1 MKSCLIKLFRISV
14 CTALLIGGTQSI
26 AASYTEAAPAVQIGQ
41 ASEKPQN
48 PSELNQFVRDLL
60 GCLSDKDPF
69 QGWKK
74 AEFIAEPLGPGT
86 HAWLITLRTPSPSGG
101 YLIIGAKPGGG
112 YALIEYGLGEEPL
125 FAAKS
130 LEHALALVRDWGEER
145 DLLIEK
151 LYAGP
156 TLAEWK
162 ISAKGSTEESRYF
175 DAVSGELLPETDT
188 SWAKQANITVP
199 SDPSV
204 VHSGSLVTAPMKTVI
219 TARAFNTYENIAW
232 MNQKA
237 LNVNNQNSFIKHLK
251 LKKKLVYASLGQG
264 RTYSISLPV
273 NGYQSWTHLRTE
285 SLYVMSKLDG
295 SIRWISLASLES
307 MGEFYDANGS

>member
-1 MKSCLIKLFRISV
+1 MKSCLIKLFRTSI
-14 CTALLIGGTQSI
+14 CMGLILGGTQSL
-26 AASYTEAAPAVQIGQ
+26 ASSYTEAAPAIQIGQ
-41 ASEKPQN
+41 ASEKPQAS
-48 PSELNQFVRDLL
+48 SELTQFVQDIL
-60 GCLSDKDPF
+60 GRLSEQEPF
-69 QGWKK
+69 QDWKK
-74 AEFIAEPLGPGT
+74 AKFISEPLGPGT

-130 LEHALALVRDWGEER
+130 LEHALALVRDLGEER

-188 SWAKQANITVP
+188 SWAKQAGLMVSP
-199 SDPSV
+199 DPTLI
-204 VHSGSLVTAPMKTVI
+204 HSGSLVIAPMKTVI
-219 TARAFNTYENIAW
+219 TAQAFNTYENISW

-237 LNVNNQNSFIKHLK
+237 LNVNQSSFIKHLK
-251 LKKKLVYASLGQG
+251 RGKKLVYASRGPG

-273 NGYQSWTHLRTE
+273 NGFQRWTHFKTE
-285 SLYVMSKLDG
+285 SLYVMSKFGG

-307 MGEFYDANGS
+307 MGEFYNANGS